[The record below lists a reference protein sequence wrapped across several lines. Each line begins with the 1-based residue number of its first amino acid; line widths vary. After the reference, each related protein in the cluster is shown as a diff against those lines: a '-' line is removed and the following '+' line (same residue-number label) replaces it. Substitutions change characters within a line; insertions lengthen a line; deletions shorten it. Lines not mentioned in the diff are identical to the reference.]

1 MAQWQRC
8 VIKATEDQVSCDL
21 DGRTLL
27 LQVSSGTYFG
37 LNKVGARV
45 WPVIQRGTTFTEI
58 VSVILQNYE
67 AEPKQVEAD
76 VTGLLESLLSA
87 GLIQITDASTS

>member
-8 VIKATEDQVSCDL
+8 VIKASDDQVSCDL

-37 LNKVGARV
+37 LNPVGAQV
-45 WPVIQRGTTFTEI
+45 WPVIQRGTTFAEI
-58 VSVILQNYE
+58 VSIILQNYE
-67 AEPKQVEAD
+67 AEANEVEAD
-76 VTGLLESLLSA
+76 VTKLLESLLSA
-87 GLIQITDASTS
+87 GLIQISDARTS